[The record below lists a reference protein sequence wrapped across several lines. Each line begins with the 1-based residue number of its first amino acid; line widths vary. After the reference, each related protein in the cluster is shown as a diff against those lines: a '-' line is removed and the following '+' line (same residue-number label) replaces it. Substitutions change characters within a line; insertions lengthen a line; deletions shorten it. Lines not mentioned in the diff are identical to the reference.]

1 MSMNSSARPSTGL
14 VWRGSCPRLPC
25 EHTTMS
31 MGERQEFSEHTT
43 MLMGERLEFS
53 EHTTMLMGERLEF
66 SEHTTMY
73 MVSGWRSVNIA
84 KSRCRV
90 VKRYKVTEDI
100 VKILK
105 TPLRY

>member
-1 MSMNSSARPSTGL
+1 
-14 VWRGSCPRLPC
+14 
-25 EHTTMS
+25 

-53 EHTTMLMGERLEF
+53 EHTTMLMGEWLEDSEHTAMLMGERLEF